1 MVSLFLIFDIGCDT
15 PTTVRIFNETT
26 SGLELLYNLNTT
38 DYPRQVVFLLNNTWL
53 LVSVQYVRRIYIYS
67 VDLIT
72 NTFQYNQSVVLPL
85 DVVWTLTKRNETF
98 IYICFW
104 QAGTSVYTL
113 SYDGLSWT
121 VSNLTATQTS
131 NTETPTQVG
140 IDSCGRLWVTVYGF
154 GIRIYDAPGQ
164 TLLANWSLVST
175 GIDTLL
181 VLENY
186 ELFLGDYDNNIIQ
199 RYATD
204 LQCTS

>member
-1 MVSLFLIFDIGCDT
+1 LVSLFLIFDIGCDA
-15 PTTVRIFNETT
+15 PTRVRIFNETT
-26 SGLELLYNLNTT
+26 FDLELLYNLNTT

-104 QAGTSVYTL
+104 QPGTSVYTL

-131 NTETPTQVG
+131 NTEIPTQVA
-140 IDSCGRLWVTVYGF
+140 IDSCGRLWITVYGF
-154 GIRIYDAPGQ
+154 GIRIYDATGQ
-164 TLLANWSLVST
+164 TLLANWTSLST
-175 GIDTLL
+175 SIDTLL